1 MARIATDKGWELT
14 RSDAYYP
21 KSLLD
26 LENPPATIYGM
37 GDPEALSG
45 MCLAIVGARRA
56 TPYGLAAAAMAG
68 RIAAES
74 GVTVVSG
81 GAMGC
86 DAAAAR
92 SALDAGGKTIVVSG
106 VGADQVYPKS
116 SRDVYERAV
125 RQGGAVVSLMP
136 WGSQPMV
143 WAFPKRNVIIAAL
156 STAIV
161 VSEAGERSGTSS
173 TAMAG
178 IDLGRQ
184 VYAIPGSMFSPES
197 RGSNNLI
204 RDGATIISSEEDL
217 ETLVSRE
224 FGVLRLVHE
233 EIATPRSRIMSA
245 LIASPMRAADLADR
259 LGEEPLEMLRTLSE
273 YEVAGMVTRLPDG
286 RYAATKET
294 LLGHDRMES

>member
-1 MARIATDKGWELT
+1 MARSLVDSGWEL
-14 RSDAYYP
+14 SCEDADYP
-21 KSLLD
+21 NNLRD
-26 LENPPATIYGM
+26 LESPPSRIYGM
-37 GDPEALSG
+37 GDPKALSG
-45 MCLAIVGARRA
+45 KCLAVVGARRA

-81 GAMGC
+81 VAMGC
-86 DAAAAR
+86 DVAATR
-92 SALDAGGKTIVVSG
+92 SALDAGGRTIVVSG

-136 WGSQPMV
+136 WGAQPQV

-156 STAIV
+156 SSAIV
-161 VSEAGERSGTSS
+161 VSEAGQRSGTSS

-178 IDLGRQ
+178 IDLGRE
-184 VYAIPGSMFSPES
+184 VYAIPGSIFSPES

-224 FGVLRLVHE
+224 FGVLRLVRE
-233 EIATPRSRIMSA
+233 EVATPRNRILSA
-245 LIASPMRAADLADR
+245 LVASPMRAADLADR
-259 LGEEPLEMLRTLSE
+259 MGDEPLEMLRKLSE

-286 RYAATKET
+286 RYAPTKEM
-294 LLGHDRMES
+294 LLGQDRIEP